1 MVQKIYFNSS
11 LPRSG
16 STLLQN
22 VIAQNPNFYC
32 TPTSGLADLVIS
44 NKNAFNHSQAIM
56 AQNQEEMEKAF
67 FGYVSKGIF
76 GYFNSLTHKPFVLE
90 KSREWAVNYGLLQK
104 ILKAQPVKIVCMIRD
119 VRAIYASMEK
129 NFRKNPHRENH
140 IQKPVELI
148 GTTLEKRLD
157 IWANGVPVGVSMDR
171 LKDVFS
177 QGIAEKILFIRYEDF
192 ATNPNEEIKRLYE
205 YLGVPYYEGHDF
217 VNITQYT
224 HENDLVH
231 GIYGD
236 HKLRPKFE
244 MKPND
249 YEEILGFEN
258 CQRIKNTYKW
268 FFDKFGYV

>member
-1 MVQKIYFNSS
+1 MVNKIFFNSS

-22 VIAQNPNFYC
+22 IIAQNPSFYC

-44 NKNAFNHSQAIM
+44 NKNAYNHSQAIL
-56 AQNQEEMEKAF
+56 AQKQQDMENAF
-67 FGYVSKGIF
+67 FGYVSKGVF
-76 GYFNSLTHKPFVLE
+76 GYFNALTQQPFVFE
-90 KSREWAVNYGLLQK
+90 KSREWAVNYGLLQR
-104 ILKAQPVKIVCMIRD
+104 ILKDQNIKMVCMVRD
-119 VRAIYASMEK
+119 IRAIYASMEK

-177 QGIAEKILFIRYEDF
+177 QGISEKIRFIRYEDLM
-192 ATNPNEEIKRLYE
+192 TDPETHIKSLYD
-205 YLGVPYYEGHDF
+205 YFGIPYYDKHNFID
-217 VNITQYT
+217 ITQHT
-224 HENDLVH
+224 QENDLVH

-236 HKLRPKFE
+236 HQLRPKFE

-249 YEEILGFEN
+249 FEEVLGFEN
-258 CQRIKNTYKW
+258 CQKIKNTYKW